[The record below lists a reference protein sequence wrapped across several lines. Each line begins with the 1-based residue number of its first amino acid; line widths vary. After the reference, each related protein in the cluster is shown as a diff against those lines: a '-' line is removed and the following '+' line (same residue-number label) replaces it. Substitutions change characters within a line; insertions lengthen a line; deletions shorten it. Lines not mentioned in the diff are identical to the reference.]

1 VEIKALN
8 AKSPGTSSCRPLGS
22 RKPMIN
28 DNMEDPED
36 ANTGA
41 EKLGITVPVDQDLQ
55 ILVNLESQGIE
66 GGEVQLLPQHKL
78 VGGHVV
84 SQRRPVTDA
93 EKLRTVKAA
102 QALSLE
108 NPHTVMVM
116 TRAYVYRGFWMVSML
131 KSPLTRMYILMYFVC
146 CSSYTSKISKIC
158 IYHQH

>member
-1 VEIKALN
+1 
-8 AKSPGTSSCRPLGS
+8 
-22 RKPMIN
+22 MIN

-41 EKLGITVPVDQDLQ
+41 EKLGITAPVDQDLQ
-55 ILVNLESQGIE
+55 ILVNQESQGIE

-93 EKLRTVKAA
+93 EKLQTMKAA

-146 CSSYTSKISKIC
+146 CSSYTSSNLKDLYTV
-158 IYHQH
+158 YHQH

>member
-1 VEIKALN
+1 
-8 AKSPGTSSCRPLGS
+8 
-22 RKPMIN
+22 MIN

-36 ANTGA
+36 AKTGA
-41 EKLGITVPVDQDLQ
+41 EKPGIAVPVDQDLQ
-55 ILVNLESQGIE
+55 ILVNLESQRIE

-93 EKLRTVKAA
+93 EKSQTIKAA

-131 KSPLTRMYILMYFVC
+131 KSPLTRMYTLMYFLC
-146 CSSYTSKISKIC
+146 CSSYTSRTFKIC
-158 IYHQH
+158 I